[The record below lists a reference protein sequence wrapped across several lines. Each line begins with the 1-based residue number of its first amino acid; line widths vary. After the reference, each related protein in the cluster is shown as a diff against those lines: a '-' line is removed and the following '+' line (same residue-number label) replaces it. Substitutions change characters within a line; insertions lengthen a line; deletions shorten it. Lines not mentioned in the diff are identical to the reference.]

1 MKRLRDELNSS
12 DEVMRSAAQL
22 MRRVSPLPPD
32 SQRQRRV
39 RLMLGAPRRRT
50 TFWRVLPRPA
60 LALGVLLASV
70 AGATAMA
77 GGGWH
82 YARQH
87 ISWLALP
94 RATTTTATPRPAR
107 AAARH
112 VVTPKR
118 TAPLADEG
126 AAPTVAAETPAAPV
140 IVEAPAVETP
150 MAIETAPVVEAPPI
164 VQHHDRRATARR
176 KVALAEKA
184 APSGSAARAVEAAPS
199 GPGAELMVEA
209 MEARRAG
216 KMARA
221 ERLLAEYRHR
231 YPNGVLQEEAL
242 ALSLEAAALRGD
254 TDSAAELAQEYLRRF
269 PAGRFGARVRQV
281 VKTLPR

>member
-1 MKRLRDELNSS
+1 
-12 DEVMRSAAQL
+12 MRSAAQL
-22 MRRVSPLPPD
+22 MRRVNPLPPD

-50 TFWRVLPRPA
+50 TLWRLLPRPA
-60 LALGVLLASV
+60 LALGILLASV
-70 AGATAMA
+70 AGASAMA

-82 YARQH
+82 YARQR

-94 RATTTTATPRPAR
+94 RATTTTATATPKPAHGPAR
-107 AAARH
+107 HAA
-112 VVTPKR
+112 TPKR
-118 TAPLADEG
+118 EAPPAEES
-126 AAPTVAAETPAAPV
+126 ATPSVAAEAPAAPV
-140 IVEAPAVETP
+140 AVEP
-150 MAIETAPVVEAPPI
+150 PAIETPVAIEATPVVAAPAL
-164 VQHHDRRATARR
+164 VERHYRRAAAKR
-176 KVALAEKA
+176 KVALAEKP
-184 APSGSAARAVEAAPS
+184 APGTPPERVVEAAPT

-254 TDSAAELAQEYLRRF
+254 TDSAADLAQEYLRRF

-281 VKTLPR
+281 IKTLPR

>member
-1 MKRLRDELNSS
+1 
-12 DEVMRSAAQL
+12 MRSAAQL

-39 RLMLGAPRRRT
+39 RLMLGAPRRRMT
-50 TFWRVLPRPA
+50 LWRILPRPA
-60 LALGVLLASV
+60 LALGILLASV
-70 AGATAMA
+70 AGASAMA

-94 RATTTTATPRPAR
+94 RATTTATVTPRPAQ
-107 AAARH
+107 AARH
-112 VVTPKR
+112 AATPKR
-118 TAPLADEG
+118 AAPLAEEG
-126 AAPTVAAETPAAPV
+126 AAPIVAAETPVAPV
-140 IVEAPAVETP
+140 IVETP
-150 MAIETAPVVEAPPI
+150 VAIETTPVVEAPPI
-164 VQHHDRRATARR
+164 VQHHDRRTAARR
-176 KVALAEKA
+176 KVALAEKP
-184 APSGSAARAVEAAPS
+184 APSVSPARAVEAAPT
-199 GPGAELMVEA
+199 GPGAELVVEA

>member
-1 MKRLRDELNSS
+1 
-12 DEVMRSAAQL
+12 MRSAAQL

-50 TFWRVLPRPA
+50 TLWRLLPRPA
-60 LALGVLLASV
+60 LALGILLASV
-70 AGATAMA
+70 AGASAMA

-82 YARQH
+82 YARQR

-94 RATTTTATPRPAR
+94 RATTTTIAATPK
-107 AAARH
+107 AAHAPARH
-112 VVTPKR
+112 VATPKR
-118 TAPLADEG
+118 EAPLAEES
-126 AAPTVAAETPAAPV
+126 AASTVAAEAPAAPV
-140 IVEAPAVETP
+140 VVAPPVVETP
-150 MAIETAPVVEAPPI
+150 VVETPVAIETAPVVEAPSI
-164 VQHHDRRATARR
+164 VARHDRRATAKR
-176 KVALAEKA
+176 KVALAEKPAPSAPPAPAVA
-184 APSGSAARAVEAAPS
+184 APT

-221 ERLLAEYRHR
+221 ERLLAEYRQR

-254 TDSAAELAQEYLRRF
+254 TDSAADLAQEYLRRF